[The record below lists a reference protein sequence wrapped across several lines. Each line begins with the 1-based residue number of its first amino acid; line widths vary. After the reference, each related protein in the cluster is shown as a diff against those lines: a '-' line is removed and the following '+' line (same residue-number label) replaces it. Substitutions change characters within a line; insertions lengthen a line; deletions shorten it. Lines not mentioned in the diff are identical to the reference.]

1 MDALTYTGTLASRP
15 RPRAFGLLAAAFA
28 VCYGAAA
35 IGGAATGP
43 RIDGWYRTIAK
54 PVFNPPDWVFGP
66 VWTVLFTMMAL
77 VLWQVARTPALT
89 VQERSAKRTALV
101 AFAVQLVLNVGWSV
115 AFFGFTSIAA
125 GMVVVVMLWAAIL
138 WSMLAARAVIGRPAL
153 WFLPYL
159 AWVSFAALLNA
170 SILALN

>member
-1 MDALTYTGTLASRP
+1 MDAMTYTGPLATRT
-15 RPRAFGLLAAAFA
+15 RPRAFGLLAVAFA

-43 RIDGWYRTIAK
+43 EIEGWYRTIAK
-54 PVFNPPDWVFGP
+54 PAFNPPDWVFGP
-66 VWTVLFTMMAL
+66 VWTLLFTVMAL
-77 VLWQVARTPALT
+77 VLWQIARTPA
-89 VQERSAKRTALV
+89 VAAAERATKRTALV

-115 AFFGFTSIAA
+115 AFFGFNSIAA
-125 GMVVVVMLWAAIL
+125 GMVVVVLLWAAIL